1 MDLNKKV
8 YPSVSIIILLGGL
21 LFCGIFFMMYRAVVI
36 ANEIAYSSLSIQL
49 ESGSVSKTPL
59 KK

>member
-1 MDLNKKV
+1 MDFSKKV
-8 YPSVSIIILLGGL
+8 YPSISIIVLLGGV

-36 ANEIAYSSLSIQL
+36 ANEIAYSNLSIQF
-49 ESGSVSKTPL
+49 ESGVATKTPL